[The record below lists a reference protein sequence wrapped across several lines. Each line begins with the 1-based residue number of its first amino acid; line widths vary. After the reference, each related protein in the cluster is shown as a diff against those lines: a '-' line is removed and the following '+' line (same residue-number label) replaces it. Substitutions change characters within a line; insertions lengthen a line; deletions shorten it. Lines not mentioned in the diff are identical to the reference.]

1 MAVYFPFVSF
11 SIFFYQ
17 WHSVSFVWWPNDWLQ
32 IDGLSNSTCR
42 WKGSCRVAP
51 TFWHHICACISELVC
66 LRAWVCVCLCINT
79 RDELTADSSITVS
92 LYNRGYSSHRN
103 NPFNLLHLSR
113 HLSLMSDCTKKGWGG
128 LGLGGWNKQ
137 LGCAVSLPLTL
148 PPSQW
153 LQGLLWRGV
162 TVSLLTIK
170 ANPNF

>member
-1 MAVYFPFVSF
+1 M
-11 SIFFYQ
+11 
-17 WHSVSFVWWPNDWLQ
+17 
-32 IDGLSNSTCR
+32 
-42 WKGSCRVAP
+42 KGVLSCRADILTP
-51 TFWHHICACISELVC
+51 YLCMYK
-66 LRAWVCVCLCINT
+66 RASLLPCVGVCVCLCINT
-79 RDELTADSSITVS
+79 RDELTADSSIIVS

-148 PPSQW
+148 PPSHW